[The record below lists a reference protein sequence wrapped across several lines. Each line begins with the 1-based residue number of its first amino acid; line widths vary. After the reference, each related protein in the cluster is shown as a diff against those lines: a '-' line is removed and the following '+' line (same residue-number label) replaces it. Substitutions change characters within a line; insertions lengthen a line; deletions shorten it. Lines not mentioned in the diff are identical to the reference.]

1 MMFVYILL
9 FLVVGYIAL
18 RFFLGISGNTSA
30 LDSRINKK
38 LELYNSVK
46 QKYPNYKK
54 IDIYKEVIKLSVGF
68 EQRENEVIDSA
79 NRFRMFIS
87 PDTKINF
94 QDVVYIMMEE
104 EFHPKDMA
112 LATDIFAKVR
122 ERVDELISKNL

>member
-1 MMFVYILL
+1 MFVYILL
-9 FLVVGYIAL
+9 FLVVGYMAL

-54 IDIYKEVIKLSVGF
+54 INIYKEVIKLSVGF
-68 EQRENEVIDSA
+68 EQRESEVIDSA
-79 NRFRMFIS
+79 NQFRMFIS

-104 EFHPKDMA
+104 EFHPKDEA

-122 ERVDELISKNL
+122 ERVDELIPKDL